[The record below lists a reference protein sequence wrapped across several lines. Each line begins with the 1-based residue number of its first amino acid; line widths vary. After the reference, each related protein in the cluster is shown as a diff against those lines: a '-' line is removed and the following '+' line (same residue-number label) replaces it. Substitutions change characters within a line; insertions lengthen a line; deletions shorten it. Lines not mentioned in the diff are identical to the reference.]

1 MNTYDAA
8 ELYQCSSFFQ
18 GVVYLKYQSQAAATL
33 GRTAMHGR
41 FFGGK
46 QIVAQFV
53 PEETYHA
60 RYPDAA
66 RAAAVLK
73 PN

>member
-1 MNTYDAA
+1 M
-8 ELYQCSSFFQ
+8 
-18 GVVYLKYQSQAAATL
+18 VYLKYQSSTAAAL

-53 PEETYHA
+53 PDDAYHLRFPEA
-60 RYPDAA
+60 TKAST
-66 RAAAVLK
+66 VLTA
-73 PN
+73 N

>member
-1 MNTYDAA
+1 MIECIAA
-8 ELYQCSSFFQ
+8 EPMSSQ
-18 GVVYLKYQSQAAATL
+18 GMVYLKYQSSTSAAL

-53 PEETYHA
+53 PEDAYHL
-60 RYPDAA
+60 RYPESTKASV
-66 RAAAVLK
+66 VLVAS
-73 PN
+73 